1 MVFAQ
6 CPSPRVDKLF
16 EETITKTVQYKLH
29 KEAESQCTR
38 VMAAFEAAKAA
49 RDSAG
54 CELTETTAAAVGALD
69 IKADLASALECT
81 KVSTVATTRLQFM
94 GRFVDIVQQAHHA
107 LLSKT
112 VPDTLDPLLAL
123 HAQLQNWDSFVCT
136 AVVPNWAEVSDEGE
150 AYTKRTSICTIG
162 AVVQTSIPSTRIIL
176 YFWMG
181 LHFARPREY
190 SARRTDST
198 HHFGRKLIV

>member
-1 MVFAQ
+1 MRAREGRFRGRQGRGGQRRVRAHRDDGGGGGCSRHQ
-6 CPSPRVDKLF
+6 GGPQQRPRVHQGVHCGDNAVAVHGSLCR
-16 EETITKTVQYKLH
+16 H
-29 KEAESQCTR
+29 R
-38 VMAAFEAAKAA
+38 AAGPPRPALE
-49 RDSAG
+49 DSAG
-54 CELTETTAAAVGALD
+54 
-69 IKADLASALECT
+69 
-81 KVSTVATTRLQFM
+81 
-94 GRFVDIVQQAHHA
+94 HA
-107 LLSKT
+107 R
-112 VPDTLDPLLAL
+112 PLLAL

-136 AVVPNWAEVSDEGE
+136 AVVPNWAEISDEGE